1 MPHRPRPT
9 RQRRRRRPS
18 TAALF
23 LLAIAAA
30 TLQPP
35 TRGDDAPGF
44 KAGVAQRDATPE
56 KSVPM
61 WGYGDR
67 HDQLSQ
73 GVLDPLWIKAVV
85 IQAGD
90 AKLAIVGM
98 DLGRGPTPAMMTRI
112 RRRVAPRGVEGVLIC
127 GSHTH
132 HGPVIELTD
141 EPGFGAG
148 KFDDAVA
155 YARKLPDL
163 IAEAIL
169 EADDKLEPVAAR
181 VAERNLNFNRNRHAK
196 HDPKPVDP
204 PLSVIRLDRPD
215 GSPLAVL
222 VHFAA
227 HPVMRPGDVLKFSAD
242 YPGALRA
249 VVEKELGAPCVFIQG
264 AAGNLSPNPQPGV
277 RGADEFGRALGLQ
290 AVELAR
296 SMADAPPIA
305 PSIAFA
311 MRQHAFSTRI
321 NLKSP
326 VNLLIYGRAFFPELV
341 RSFFREFADGMKPET
356 TVAILGD
363 QLAIVG
369 LPGEP
374 FCQHA
379 TRFRERAGVP
389 HALTFGYC
397 NGHFLYLPTIEAAA
411 EGGYGAS
418 PQMSPIALGAGE
430 TMLNQALI
438 DLYRLRGKFPGEEP
452 APPPAAE

>member
-1 MPHRPRPT
+1 MTLAPPPT
-9 RQRRRRRPS
+9 RDPRRRP
-18 TAALF
+18 TPLGILL
-23 LLAIAAA
+23 LLALSASLPRLA
-30 TLQPP
+30 
-35 TRGDDAPGF
+35 RGDDAPTF
-44 KAGVAQRDATPE
+44 LAGVAQRDVTPE
-56 KSVPM
+56 KPVPM
-61 WGYGDR
+61 WGYGAR
-67 HDQLSQ
+67 HDRLSQ
-73 GVLDPLWIKAVV
+73 GVLDPLWAKAVV

-90 AKLAIVGM
+90 VKLAIVGM
-98 DLGRGPTPAMMTRI
+98 DLGRGPTPAMMSRI
-112 RRRVAPRGVEGVLIC
+112 RERVAPRGVKAVLIC

-141 EPGFGAG
+141 EPGFGGG
-148 KFDDAVA
+148 KFDDAAA

-169 EADDKLEPVAAR
+169 EADGRLEPVSLR
-181 VAERNLNFNRNRHAK
+181 VAERELKLNRNRHAK

-204 PLSVIRLDRPD
+204 LLSVIRLDRPD

-227 HPVMRPGDVLKFSAD
+227 HPVMRPGEDLRFSSD

-249 VVEKELGAPCVFIQG
+249 VVEEELGAPCVFIQG
-264 AAGNLSPNPQPGV
+264 AAGNLSPNPEPGV
-277 RGADEFGRALGLQ
+277 RGADEFGRALGLR

-296 SMADAPPIA
+296 SMTDAPPIT
-305 PSIAFA
+305 PSIAA
-311 MRQHAFSTRI
+311 VDKRHDFSTR
-321 NLKSP
+321 
-326 VNLLIYGRAFFPELV
+326 VNLNSAVNLFIYGRAFFPELA
-341 RSFFREFADGMKPET
+341 RSFFKEFADGMKPET
-356 TVAILGD
+356 TTAILGD

-379 TRFRERAGVP
+379 LRLRERAGVP
-389 HALTFGYC
+389 HALIFGYC
-397 NGHFLYLPTIEAAA
+397 NGHFLYFPTIEAAA

-430 TMLNQALI
+430 AMLNQALI

-452 APPPAAE
+452 DRTPTAE

>member
-1 MPHRPRPT
+1 MPFNPRSK
-9 RQRRRRRPS
+9 RGRRRRPIS
-18 TAALF
+18 LALP
-23 LLAIAAA
+23 LCLALMSALSLRAQA
-30 TLQPP
+30 
-35 TRGDDAPGF
+35 DDAPTF
-44 KAGVAQRDATPE
+44 LAGVAQRDITPE
-56 KSVPM
+56 KPTPM
-61 WGYGDR
+61 WGYGAR

-73 GVLDPLWIKAVV
+73 GALDPLLAKALV

-98 DLGRGPTPAMMTRI
+98 DLGRGPTAAMLSRI
-112 RRRVAPRGVEGVLIC
+112 RALVAPRGVEGVLIC

-148 KFDDAVA
+148 KFDDAA
-155 YARKLPDL
+155 EYSRELPDL
-163 IAEAIL
+163 VAEAIL
-169 EADDKLEPVAAR
+169 EADEKLEPVSLRVAAR
-181 VAERNLNFNRNRHAK
+181 ELTFNRNRHAK

-204 PLSVIRLDRPD
+204 LLSVIRFDRPD
-215 GSPLAVL
+215 GSPLAAL

-249 VVEKELGAPCVFIQG
+249 VVEEELNAPCVFIQG
-264 AAGNLSPNPQPGV
+264 AAGDLSPNPQPGV

-296 SMADAPPIA
+296 ETADAPPIP
-305 PSIAFA
+305 PSLAFA
-311 MRQHAFSTRI
+311 EQRHAFSTRV

-326 VNLLIYGRAFFPELV
+326 VNLFIYGRAFFPELA
-341 RSFFREFADGMKPET
+341 RSFFKEFADGMKPET
-356 TVAILGD
+356 ITAILGD

-379 TRFRERAGVP
+379 QRLRERAGVS
-389 HALTFGYC
+389 HALIFGYC
-397 NGHFLYLPTIEAAA
+397 NGHFLYFPTIEAAA

-430 TMLNQALI
+430 TMLDRALI
-438 DLYRLRGKFPGEEP
+438 DLYRLRGKFPGEG
-452 APPPAAE
+452 PPATE